1 MGVGTYWPNK
11 LLRGK
16 VSTSTKSREPGA
28 WHSMEDVSVSITE
41 CLQQLMNIGVF
52 GPAATKWYQFL
63 QKKVVLSTNT
73 RTTIARVVADQSIFA
88 TTNMAFF
95 LSSMSW
101 LEGTSPKEKL
111 KKNYISGLKANWV
124 LWPPVQAMNFTV
136 VPLEHRVLIVNI
148 VSLGWNCFLSY
159 LNSSK

>member
-1 MGVGTYWPNK
+1 MLGVGTKP
-11 LLRGK
+11 LTG
-16 VSTSTKSREPGA
+16 
-28 WHSMEDVSVSITE
+28 
-41 CLQQLMNIGVF
+41 IGIF

-63 QKKVVLSTNT
+63 QKRVVLSTNT
-73 RTTIARVVADQSIFA
+73 RTTAARVLADQSLFA
-88 TTNMAFF
+88 TSNMALF

-101 LEGTSPKEKL
+101 MEGTSPKENM

-148 VSLGWNCFLSY
+148 VSLGWNCFLSH
-159 LNSSK
+159 LNSSE